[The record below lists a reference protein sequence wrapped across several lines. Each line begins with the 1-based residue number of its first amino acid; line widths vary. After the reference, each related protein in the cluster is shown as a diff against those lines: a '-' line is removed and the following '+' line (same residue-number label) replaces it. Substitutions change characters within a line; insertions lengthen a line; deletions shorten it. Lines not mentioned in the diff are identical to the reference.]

1 MKRTVGEIALIGL
14 LRVEGAY
21 TSDLEL
27 APKFSPIVRFT
38 EDPGN
43 NGRDIRV
50 TRPEPGRFE
59 ARSKGN

>member
-1 MKRTVGEIALIGL
+1 MKRTVAEIALIGL

-38 EDPGN
+38 EDSGN
-43 NGRDIRV
+43 RGRYARNQAG
-50 TRPEPGRFE
+50 TRPF
-59 ARSKGN
+59 